1 MKTII
6 VITLASV
13 LAGCSGMGGAMFA
26 GALQGLGDAGQQALR
41 Q

>member
-6 VITLASV
+6 LITLVSL

-26 GALQGLGDAGQQALR
+26 GALQGFGEGAAQALR